1 MELTITLLLIIFA
14 VFASNLAAA
23 KVKVIPAA
31 FWEIGIGLLLPF
43 IPWFHDF
50 EMIPEVFLFVIIS
63 VLMFNKGQHTNIRR
77 LFKHWGSTLS
87 MSVWLALVTIIV
99 VGLVTKWFLPTLSLS
114 LAFILGAII
123 TPTDSV
129 AVSSITSDLKVPRP
143 VMNTLER
150 ESLFNDASGLVVF
163 NLGITALVTGYF
175 SILHAVTDFL
185 YVFGGGILLGVILGW
200 IAVRI
205 RLWMIRQRLSGPQVI
220 IPYNLLTPF
229 FVYFAAEM
237 LGVSGILAVVTAG
250 IVHGWQQNVL
260 KLSSSRL
267 QITTN
272 SAWEL
277 ISSILNGIVFVLLG
291 VSFPEVWQDLATRS
305 AHGVSVLLILG
316 TLLYVVMLV
325 VRFLWAWL
333 GMVKVPHQ
341 RQQKARFTDSV
352 LIALSG
358 VHGTI
363 TMAMAFSLPL
373 HLKNKVFIERSDLIF
388 VAAVVIILSLLVP
401 TIVLK
406 LVLPPKQQSFTRSEL
421 DKAKEDTINAA
432 IRLISQH
439 SSNPNTIAVI
449 HTLNS
454 QQLAPV
460 VVDPQKVNELLED
473 TKRIEKET
481 IKQMVATHEIS
492 EMLAA
497 DYERTAALM
506 YRRLDNGLWQTILD
520 YWRLFMPF
528 SQANRN
534 YRKRKRQFRKVTGE
548 KRRTERERWFTDLQR
563 VSKKPFEEISNYLAN
578 VEDVFEHPE
587 VLVVRSFYDQRQRNW
602 NRTRDEQIVQN
613 QLLTRAFQE
622 EYTYVQNRV
631 LDGSWS
637 RQLGNQLFDD
647 IANDQMLYIQ
657 RSLEE

>member
-1 MELTITLLLIIFA
+1 M
-14 VFASNLAAA
+14 
-23 KVKVIPAA
+23 
-31 FWEIGIGLLLPF
+31 
-43 IPWFHDF
+43 
-50 EMIPEVFLFVIIS
+50 
-63 VLMFNKGQHTNIRR
+63 
-77 LFKHWGSTLS
+77 
-87 MSVWLALVTIIV
+87 
-99 VGLVTKWFLPTLSLS
+99 
-114 LAFILGAII
+114 
-123 TPTDSV
+123 
-129 AVSSITSDLKVPRP
+129 
-143 VMNTLER
+143 
-150 ESLFNDASGLVVF
+150 
-163 NLGITALVTGYF
+163 
-175 SILHAVTDFL
+175 
-185 YVFGGGILLGVILGW
+185 
-200 IAVRI
+200 
-205 RLWMIRQRLSGPQVI
+205 
-220 IPYNLLTPF
+220 
-229 FVYFAAEM
+229 
-237 LGVSGILAVVTAG
+237 
-250 IVHGWQQNVL
+250 
-260 KLSSSRL
+260 
-267 QITTN
+267 
-272 SAWEL
+272 
-277 ISSILNGIVFVLLG
+277 
-291 VSFPEVWQDLATRS
+291 
-305 AHGVSVLLILG
+305 
-316 TLLYVVMLV
+316 
-325 VRFLWAWL
+325 
-333 GMVKVPHQ
+333 
-341 RQQKARFTDSV
+341 
-352 LIALSG
+352 
-358 VHGTI
+358 
-363 TMAMAFSLPL
+363 
-373 HLKNKVFIERSDLIF
+373 
-388 VAAVVIILSLLVP
+388 
-401 TIVLK
+401 
-406 LVLPPKQQSFTRSEL
+406 